1 MIEGAVAPA
10 APPSVMAAEASAV
23 ACRNV
28 SMRFVTDR
36 RTVTA
41 LENVSFSVERGGFLS
56 LLGPSGCGKSTLLR
70 VVADLIA
77 PTAGQVSVFGMSP
90 QEARQKRSLG
100 FVFQDAALLPWR
112 TALQNV
118 ELPAEV
124 GGFAG
129 LPSGA
134 PTPRELLKLVGL
146 EGWEG
151 NFPHELSGG
160 MRQRVSIARALL
172 GGPRL
177 LLMDEPFG
185 ALDEITRD
193 RLNEEL
199 RRIWQ
204 ETGTTIL
211 FVAPSPLL
219 VLMTLYAKIDVL
231 LLNLV
236 PTAIEAISGFLLGNL
251 TAILIATVFVHKK
264 TMEEAFF
271 PVVVVVNTI
280 PVVAKA
286 PILVLLLGNG
296 MEPKIAIAAL
306 ICFFPTLVNMV
317 RGLEAVNPQAM
328 ELMRVL
334 SASKREVFFKLRL
347 YNSLPYLFSAL
358 KISASTSVIG
368 AIVGEWIGSTYGIA
382 ALIIQAMYNFDS
394 AMLFAPVIVG
404 SVFSVVFFLAISFA
418 ERLVVRWQAPAAQ

>member
-1 MIEGAVAPA
+1 M
-10 APPSVMAAEASAV
+10 
-23 ACRNV
+23 
-28 SMRFVTDR
+28 
-36 RTVTA
+36 
-41 LENVSFSVERGGFLS
+41 
-56 LLGPSGCGKSTLLR
+56 
-70 VVADLIA
+70 
-77 PTAGQVSVFGMSP
+77 
-90 QEARQKRSLG
+90 
-100 FVFQDAALLPWR
+100 
-112 TALQNV
+112 
-118 ELPAEV
+118 
-124 GGFAG
+124 
-129 LPSGA
+129 
-134 PTPRELLKLVGL
+134 
-146 EGWEG
+146 
-151 NFPHELSGG
+151 
-160 MRQRVSIARALL
+160 
-172 GGPRL
+172 
-177 LLMDEPFG
+177 
-185 ALDEITRD
+185 
-193 RLNEEL
+193 
-199 RRIWQ
+199 
-204 ETGTTIL
+204 
-211 FVAPSPLL
+211 
-219 VLMTLYAKIDVL
+219 
-231 LLNLV
+231 LNLL

-317 RGLEAVNPQAM
+317 RGLESVNPQAM

-368 AIVGEWIGSTYGIA
+368 AIVGEWIGSTYGIG

-394 AMLFAPVIVG
+394 AMLYATVIVG

-418 ERLVVRWQAPAAQ
+418 ERHGRALAGAGRALKEPAMTGPHRGSPRLRPRGGAHATCWWSAAGRRASPPRSRRSARAARSP

>member
-1 MIEGAVAPA
+1 MNTQGAVAA
-10 APPSVMAAEASAV
+10 AVSRSAMVAEAGAEALAV
-23 ACRNV
+23 SCRNV
-28 SMRFVTDR
+28 SVRFVTDR

-77 PTAGQVSVFGMSP
+77 PTHGQVSVLGMSP
-90 QEARQKRSLG
+90 QEARHKRTLG

-124 GGFAG
+124 GGFRV
-129 LPSGA
+129 PSNA

-146 EGWEG
+146 DGWEQ

-211 FVAPSPLL
+211 FVTHSVYEATFLGEQVL
-219 VLMTLYAKIDVL
+219 VMSANPGRVSEIVSIDLPRNRDLSVRETE
-231 LLNLV
+231 
-236 PTAIEAISGFLLGNL
+236 P
-251 TAILIATVFVHKK
+251 FVR
-264 TMEEAFF
+264 
-271 PVVVVVNTI
+271 
-280 PVVAKA
+280 
-286 PILVLLLGNG
+286 
-296 MEPKIAIAAL
+296 IAA
-306 ICFFPTLVNMV
+306 
-317 RGLEAVNPQAM
+317 
-328 ELMRVL
+328 
-334 SASKREVFFKLRL
+334 KLRAVL
-347 YNSLPYLFSAL
+347 GRGVP
-358 KISASTSVIG
+358 
-368 AIVGEWIGSTYGIA
+368 
-382 ALIIQAMYNFDS
+382 
-394 AMLFAPVIVG
+394 
-404 SVFSVVFFLAISFA
+404 
-418 ERLVVRWQAPAAQ
+418 

>member
-1 MIEGAVAPA
+1 MNTQGAVAA
-10 APPSVMAAEASAV
+10 AVSRSAMVAEAGAEALAV
-23 ACRNV
+23 SCRNV
-28 SMRFVTDR
+28 SVRFVTDR

-77 PTAGQVSVFGMSP
+77 PTHGQVSVLGMSP
-90 QEARQKRSLG
+90 QEARHKRTLG

-124 GGFAG
+124 GGFRV
-129 LPSGA
+129 PSNA

-146 EGWEG
+146 DGWEQ

-211 FVAPSPLL
+211 FVTHSVYEATFLGEQVL
-219 VLMTLYAKIDVL
+219 VMSANPGRVSEIVSIDLPRNRDLSVRETE
-231 LLNLV
+231 
-236 PTAIEAISGFLLGNL
+236 P
-251 TAILIATVFVHKK
+251 FVR
-264 TMEEAFF
+264 
-271 PVVVVVNTI
+271 
-280 PVVAKA
+280 
-286 PILVLLLGNG
+286 
-296 MEPKIAIAAL
+296 IAA
-306 ICFFPTLVNMV
+306 
-317 RGLEAVNPQAM
+317 
-328 ELMRVL
+328 
-334 SASKREVFFKLRL
+334 KLRAVL
-347 YNSLPYLFSAL
+347 GRG
-358 KISASTSVIG
+358 AS
-368 AIVGEWIGSTYGIA
+368 
-382 ALIIQAMYNFDS
+382 
-394 AMLFAPVIVG
+394 
-404 SVFSVVFFLAISFA
+404 
-418 ERLVVRWQAPAAQ
+418 

>member
-1 MIEGAVAPA
+1 MQTQGAVAQS
-10 APPSVMAAEASAV
+10 PPPMIGAEASAV

-77 PTAGQVSVFGMSP
+77 PTTGQVSVFGMSP

-124 GGFAG
+124 GGFGG
-129 LPSGA
+129 LPAGA

-146 EGWEG
+146 EGWEA

-211 FVAPSPLL
+211 FVTHSVYEAMFLGEEVL
-219 VLMTLYAKIDVL
+219 VMSANPGRVNEIVSIDLPRDRDLSIRETEPFTRIAAKL
-231 LLNLV
+231 RK
-236 PTAIEAISGFLLGNL
+236 LLGQG
-251 TAILIATVFVHKK
+251 V
-264 TMEEAFF
+264 
-271 PVVVVVNTI
+271 
-280 PVVAKA
+280 
-286 PILVLLLGNG
+286 
-296 MEPKIAIAAL
+296 
-306 ICFFPTLVNMV
+306 
-317 RGLEAVNPQAM
+317 
-328 ELMRVL
+328 
-334 SASKREVFFKLRL
+334 S
-347 YNSLPYLFSAL
+347 
-358 KISASTSVIG
+358 
-368 AIVGEWIGSTYGIA
+368 
-382 ALIIQAMYNFDS
+382 
-394 AMLFAPVIVG
+394 
-404 SVFSVVFFLAISFA
+404 
-418 ERLVVRWQAPAAQ
+418 